1 MKKKKSVAIF
11 GSGLFALFLAGE
23 IEKKAYPLT
32 VFCEEANLS
41 AFLRA
46 AAPFLD
52 EMAFAD
58 ELGRLKTKDIC
69 FEFGCT
75 LSGEFYAEKCG
86 GFDVLCASAAAARG
100 FFPDAVCDE
109 RYMLCAA
116 RSLVM
121 GEDGSDVLSA
131 AFSAKKAALTV
142 DRLAQRLAP
151 DNMRGSEGAVET
163 KLYASLDNVGSL
175 HRVECGAEGYTRE
188 EAIEEAKRCIQCR
201 CDECMKAWR
210 LSQAL

>member
-1 MKKKKSVAIF
+1 MVSLCVYDQPAFCSAACPLKLDAKAMLAAAADGDFKKALGLYEKAVIFPNVVSAGCSAPCEAKCKLSELGEGIAVRDIERAVTRFGEKSRSGGVFRMKKKKSVALF

-69 FEFGCT
+69 FEFG
-75 LSGEFYAEKCG
+75 
-86 GFDVLCASAAAARG
+86 
-100 FFPDAVCDE
+100 
-109 RYMLCAA
+109 
-116 RSLVM
+116 
-121 GEDGSDVLSA
+121 
-131 AFSAKKAALTV
+131 
-142 DRLAQRLAP
+142 
-151 DNMRGSEGAVET
+151 
-163 KLYASLDNVGSL
+163 
-175 HRVECGAEGYTRE
+175 
-188 EAIEEAKRCIQCR
+188 
-201 CDECMKAWR
+201 
-210 LSQAL
+210 